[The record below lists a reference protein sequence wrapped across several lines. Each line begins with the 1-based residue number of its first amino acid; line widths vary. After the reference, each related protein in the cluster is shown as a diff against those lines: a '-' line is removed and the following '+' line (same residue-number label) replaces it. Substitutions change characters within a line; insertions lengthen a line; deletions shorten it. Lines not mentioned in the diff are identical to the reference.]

1 MVIFSDVSKKFVVPG
16 KERNSLLRAIVNS
29 IKRQDAD
36 KTIWALNKVS
46 LCIENGEIIGII
58 GPNGSG
64 KSTLLRIIAGIYK
77 ATSGAVEVKGHA
89 TSVLQLGVG
98 FLPDLSLRENIFLF
112 GAILGLE
119 REYISK
125 NFSRI
130 IDFSGLAEFINAE
143 VRTLSMGMKERLA
156 FSIIVHAWK
165 DILLL
170 DEALATGDQRFKE
183 RCFEIIKGFKKSKK
197 TVIFSSHDMNMATQ
211 LCDRVLLLNKGQVVA
226 FDKPEYIMA
235 RYMELSGEDLNNP
248 GYENI

>member
-1 MVIFSDVSKKFVVPG
+1 MVILSDVSKKFVVPG
-16 KERNSLLRAIVNS
+16 KERNSLLKTTVSS
-29 IKRQDAD
+29 IKMQDAD
-36 KTIWALNKVS
+36 KTIWALSKIS
-46 LCIENGEIIGII
+46 LRIEDGEIVGII

-77 ATSGAVEVKGHA
+77 ATSGAVEVKGYT

-119 REYISK
+119 RNYIGK

-130 IDFSGLAEFINAE
+130 IDFSELTEFINAE
-143 VRTLSMGMKERLA
+143 VRTLSSGMKERLA

-165 DILLL
+165 DVLLL
-170 DEALATGDQRFKE
+170 DEALVTVDQRFKE
-183 RCFEIIKGFKKSKK
+183 RCFEIVKEFKKSKK
-197 TVIFSSHDMNMATQ
+197 TIIFSSHDLNMAMQ

-235 RYMELSGEDLNNP
+235 RYKELSGKDLNKP
-248 GYENI
+248 SYENI